1 MTNRPASGSAS
12 ASDLAARVRT
22 GNRAAIARAI
32 STVEAGG
39 EDSAKLLRALHDAT
53 GRARL
58 IGITGAPGV
67 GKSTLVGALI
77 AELRK
82 RNQSVAVIAVDPSSP
97 ISGGAIL
104 GDRVRMTC
112 HGGDDEGVF
121 IRSLAS
127 RGSSGGL
134 SLATSRAAA
143 VLDAAGFENVIIETV
158 GAGQSEIDVAD
169 IADVTA
175 VVCAPG
181 LGDDIQAMKAGLLEV
196 ADVLVVN
203 KVDDP
208 LAMVTA
214 KQLESMLTLR
224 RDAGG
229 KVPVLKTAAKEAAG
243 IPALADALEQAFGKP
258 DHENRAERRLKRM
271 QRLLASVAGGIVSRR
286 LKASRGKDLD
296 RLLDRMDG
304 GELDVET
311 AARELLKSDVWR
323 HD

>member
-1 MTNRPASGSAS
+1 MSGRPAAAPSPAGELAS
-12 ASDLAARVRT
+12 RVRA

-32 STVEAGG
+32 SAVEAGAR
-39 EDSAKLLRALHDAT
+39 DSAELLRSLHQST

-58 IGITGAPGV
+58 LGVTGAPGV

-104 GDRVRMTC
+104 GDRVRMTR
-112 HGGDDEGVF
+112 HGDDDGVF

-127 RGSSGGL
+127 RGNSGGL
-134 SLATSRAAA
+134 SLATSRATE
-143 VLDAAGFENVIIETV
+143 VLEAAGFENVIIETV
-158 GAGQSEIDVAD
+158 GAGQTEIDVAD

-203 KVDDP
+203 KADDP
-208 LAMVTA
+208 LAAVTA
-214 KQLESMLTLR
+214 NQLESMLALR
-224 RDAGG
+224 KASGRD
-229 KVPVLKTAAKEAAG
+229 VPVLKTSARDAAG
-243 IPALADALEQAFGKP
+243 IADLADALARAFDRLEPKDRG
-258 DHENRAERRLKRM
+258 RRRLERM
-271 QRLLASVAGGIVSRR
+271 RRLLAAVAGGMLARR
-286 LKASRGKDLD
+286 LRSLKKKQLD
-296 RLLDRMDG
+296 ETVARVAA
-304 GELDVET
+304 GELDLEG
-311 AARELLKSDVWR
+311 AAKEILESDVWR
-323 HD
+323 DD

>member
-1 MTNRPASGSAS
+1 MSGRPAAAPSPAGNLAS
-12 ASDLAARVRT
+12 RVRA
-22 GNRAAIARAI
+22 GERAAIARAI
-32 STVEAGG
+32 SAVEAGSG
-39 EDSAKLLRALHDAT
+39 DTAELLLSLQAAT

-58 IGITGAPGV
+58 FGVTGAPGV

-104 GDRVRMTC
+104 GDRVRMTQ
-112 HGGDDEGVF
+112 HGEDDGVF

-127 RGSSGGL
+127 RGNSGGL
-134 SLATSRAAA
+134 SLATSRVAA

-181 LGDDIQAMKAGLLEV
+181 LGDDVQAMKAGLLEV

-203 KVDDP
+203 KADDP
-208 LAMVTA
+208 LAAVTA
-214 KQLESMLTLR
+214 NQLESMLALR
-224 RDAGG
+224 KSPGRE
-229 KVPVLKTAAKEAAG
+229 VPVLKTSARDAAG
-243 IPALADALEQAFGKP
+243 IPELADALARVFEGLEPK
-258 DHENRAERRLKRM
+258 DRARRRLERM
-271 QRLLASVAGGIVSRR
+271 RRLLAAVAGGMLTRR
-286 LKASRGKDLD
+286 LIAIRSKEMEQVLGHLVSGR
-296 RLLDRMDG
+296 
-304 GELDVET
+304 LDVET
-311 AARELLKSDVWR
+311 AALELLSSDVWR
-323 HD
+323 RD

>member
-1 MTNRPASGSAS
+1 MSGRPAAAPSPAGNLAS
-12 ASDLAARVRT
+12 RVRA
-22 GNRAAIARAI
+22 GERAAIARAI
-32 STVEAGG
+32 SAVEAGSG
-39 EDSAKLLRALHDAT
+39 DTAELLLSLQAAT

-58 IGITGAPGV
+58 FGMTGAPGV

-104 GDRVRMTC
+104 GDRVRMTQ
-112 HGGDDEGVF
+112 HGEDDGVF

-127 RGSSGGL
+127 RGNSGGL
-134 SLATSRAAA
+134 SLATSRVAA

-181 LGDDIQAMKAGLLEV
+181 LGDDVQAMKAGLLEV

-203 KVDDP
+203 KADDP
-208 LAMVTA
+208 LAAVTA
-214 KQLESMLTLR
+214 NQLESMLALR
-224 RDAGG
+224 KSPGRE
-229 KVPVLKTAAKEAAG
+229 VPVLKTSARDAAG
-243 IPALADALEQAFGKP
+243 IPELADALARVFEGLEPK
-258 DHENRAERRLKRM
+258 DRARRRLERM
-271 QRLLASVAGGIVSRR
+271 RRLLAAVAGGMLTRR
-286 LKASRGKDLD
+286 LIAIRSKEMEQVLG
-296 RLLDRMDG
+296 RLVSGR
-304 GELDVET
+304 LDVET
-311 AARELLKSDVWR
+311 AALELLSSDVWR
-323 HD
+323 RD